1 MSHRT
6 IFGKGEGDEN
16 HPRFARLS
24 FWLHKNQFMIGTIV
38 FLAIVFW
45 LAFIDTRGGW

>member
-1 MSHRT
+1 MSGRT
-6 IFGKGEGDEN
+6 NIGHGEGDRN

-24 FWLHKNQFMIGTIV
+24 FWLYKNQVAIGAIV